1 MLDKRVRVPML
12 AGIIV
17 YGISI
22 LLSVLCAL
30 NTPMIVNIFST
41 IEYDGKVFP
50 ITIIGSL
57 ITLALYIA
65 FYFIMNSSNGKHNRV
80 IGIIMLIAYCLP
92 SIGNYFLTMAG
103 SVLAARQGVERIAV
117 LSAVS
122 QAINIVTLPFNLA
135 AGVLIVVALGRFG
148 IMENITASEEKKTE
162 DNVYYGG

>member
-92 SIGNYFLTMAG
+92 SIGNFFLTMAG

>member
-135 AGVLIVVALGRFG
+135 AGVLVVVSLGRFG

>member
-1 MLDKRVRVPML
+1 MLDKRVRVPMM

-41 IEYDGKVFP
+41 IEYDGRVFP

-65 FYFIMNSSNGKHNRV
+65 FYFIMNSCKGKHNRV

-103 SVLAARQGVERIAV
+103 SVLAARQGEESLVA

-122 QAINIVTLPFNLA
+122 QAISIVTLPFNLA
-135 AGVLIVVALGRFG
+135 AGVLIVVAMGRFG
-148 IMENITASEEKKTE
+148 IIGDITASEEKMTE